1 MTQFMSKE
9 DVKEITQDVEATDTV
24 ETEVIEVEEVSATP
38 AATETTSETVVEEIV
53 ETEVKSE
60 E

>member
-24 ETEVIEVEEVSATP
+24 ETEVIEVEEVS
-38 AATETTSETVVEEIV
+38 TTKKYKEFKIKVNITLRVTKE
-53 ETEVKSE
+53 
-60 E
+60 